1 MSYRI
6 RVVGNV
12 YGHGTPNDE
21 VLAEI
26 GDMLRY
32 DSGDVESVEFEDARY
47 GKKYTAIVHIDHYT
61 KDRWDSFLLNTE
73 VIEQVAGA
81 APPARFNTQGEV
93 AQFTREKCR

>member
-6 RVVGNV
+6 KVTGKV

-32 DSGDVESVEFEDARY
+32 DSGDIESVEFEDARY
-47 GKKYTAIVHIDHYT
+47 GKKYTAIVHIDNYT
-61 KDRWDSFLLNTE
+61 KARWDSFLLNTE
-73 VIEQVAGA
+73 LIEQVARS
-81 APPARFNTQGEV
+81 APPARFDTQSDV
-93 AQFTREKCR
+93 AKFIHEKCR